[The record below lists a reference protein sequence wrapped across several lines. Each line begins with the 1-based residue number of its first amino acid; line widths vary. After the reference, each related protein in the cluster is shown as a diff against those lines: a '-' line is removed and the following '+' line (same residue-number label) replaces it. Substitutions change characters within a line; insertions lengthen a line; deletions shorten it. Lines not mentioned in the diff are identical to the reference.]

1 MRENE
6 GVPDIEKLGHEEF
19 DLDVEE
25 QMRLQAQGD
34 EKVQKV
40 SSKLGHKGLRSGQLQ
55 IRSYRFT
62 IRSAQN

>member
-40 SSKLGHKGLRSGQLQ
+40 SSELGHTGLQSGQLKLGHTGLQ
-55 IRSYRFT
+55 